1 MLADKTGNKEIVYGI
16 FDHIMIEK
24 LLTWFNERVPD
35 KRTKSIILHSLFW
48 FVWLFRSFYDVFGPW
63 GFKGGLLYI
72 GVVLITQMPLVYFH
86 LYFLVPKLLN
96 RRFFVF
102 YLISAAACVT
112 VYSYTNH
119 YLLNNLPESWVPETM
134 ISFID
139 RIKPNYD
146 ILEGVIVIIL
156 TYALKYTL
164 IAFITQNELLKLQ
177 KEKLELELNALK
189 SQVNPHFLFN
199 TLNNLYSLTLKNS
212 EKSSEVVLK
221 LSDIMRY
228 VLYQSNEYKVPLQ
241 KELEFIQNYVALQKI
256 RYNENYIINFSVNG
270 TVNGQ
275 TVAPL
280 LLIDFI
286 ENAFKHGLDRR
297 FNDGHVSIYIDL
309 GESSFDF
316 HVKNS
321 KGHSDDGSII
331 NKTNGIGLNNI
342 KRRLELMYPGNYE
355 LLIND
360 ENETFEVNLKLQL
373 K

>member
-1 MLADKTGNKEIVYGI
+1 
-16 FDHIMIEK
+16 MIEK
-24 LLTWFNERVPD
+24 LLNWFNQHVPD
-35 KRTKSIILHSLFW
+35 KRMKSIILHSLFW
-48 FVWLFRSFYDVFGPW
+48 FVWLFRSFYDLFTPW
-63 GFKGGLLYI
+63 GFQGAFLYVA
-72 GVVLITQMPLVYFH
+72 VVLVTQMPLVYFH
-86 LYFLVPKLLN
+86 LYFLVPRLLN
-96 RRFFVF
+96 KR
-102 YLISAAACVT
+102 YLIVYLLSAGVCVT
-112 VYSYTNH
+112 LYSYSNH
-119 YLLNNLPESWVPETM
+119 FLLSHLPESWLPANTTM
-134 ISFID
+134 KAFIE

-156 TYALKYTL
+156 TYSLKYTL
-164 IAFITQNELLKLQ
+164 IAFITQTELLKLQ

-256 RYNENYIINFSVNG
+256 RYTESYIIGFKING
-270 TVNGQ
+270 YINGQ
-275 TVAPL
+275 LVAPL

-297 FNDGHVSIYIDL
+297 FNDGEVQIAITVDKN
-309 GESSFDF
+309 EFDF
-316 HVKNS
+316 QVKNS
-321 KGHSDDGSII
+321 KGHAEDGSI

-342 KRRLELMYPGNYE
+342 KRRLELMYPGNYS
-355 LLIND
+355 LNIKDDN
-360 ENETFEVNLKLQL
+360 ENFEVNLKLQL
-373 K
+373 E

>member
-1 MLADKTGNKEIVYGI
+1 
-16 FDHIMIEK
+16 MIEK
-24 LLTWFNERVPD
+24 LLNWFNQHVPD
-35 KRTKSIILHSLFW
+35 KKMKSIILHSLFW
-48 FVWLFRSFYDVFGPW
+48 FVWLFRSFYDLFTPW
-63 GFKGGLLYI
+63 GFQGALLYVA
-72 GVVLITQMPLVYFH
+72 VVLVTQMPLVYFH

-96 RRFFVF
+96 KRYFVI
-102 YLISAAACVT
+102 YLLSAGACVT
-112 VYSYTNH
+112 LYSYANH
-119 YLLNNLPESWVPETM
+119 FLLSHLPEAWLPANTTM
-134 ISFID
+134 QTFIE

-177 KEKLELELNALK
+177 KEKLQLELNALK

-256 RYNENYIINFSVNG
+256 RYTDNYTIDFKING
-270 TVNGQ
+270 YVNGQ
-275 TVAPL
+275 IVAPL

-297 FNDGHVSIYIDL
+297 FNDGEVQIAITIDNHD
-309 GESSFDF
+309 FDF
-316 HVKNS
+316 RVKNS
-321 KGHSDDGSII
+321 KGHSEDGSI

-342 KRRLELMYPGNYE
+342 KRRLELMYPGNYA
-355 LLIND
+355 LNIKDDN
-360 ENETFEVNLKLQL
+360 ENFEVNLKLQL
-373 K
+373 Q

>member
-1 MLADKTGNKEIVYGI
+1 
-16 FDHIMIEK
+16 MIEK
-24 LLTWFNERVPD
+24 ILTRFNEQVPD
-35 KRTKSIILHSLFW
+35 KRMKSFILHSLFW
-48 FVWLFRSFYDVFGPW
+48 SVWLFRSFYDVFGPW
-63 GFKGGLLYI
+63 GFQGALLYI

-96 RRFFVF
+96 KRYFII
-102 YLISAAACVT
+102 YLLSAATCVT
-112 VYSYTNH
+112 LYSYTNY
-119 YLLNNLPESWVPETM
+119 YLLSRLPATWIPEIM
-134 ISFID
+134 KLFIEK
-139 RIKPNYD
+139 IKPNYD

-156 TYALKYTL
+156 TYSLKYTL
-164 IAFITQNELLKLQ
+164 IAFITKNELLLLQ
-177 KEKLELELNALK
+177 KEKLQLELNALK

-228 VLYQSNEYKVPLQ
+228 VLYQSDEFKVPLQ

-256 RYNENYIINFSVNG
+256 RYTENYIISFTVNG
-270 TVNGQ
+270 AVNGQ

-297 FNDGHVSIYIDL
+297 FNDGEVKIEINIFKT
-309 GESSFDF
+309 GFDF
-316 HVKNS
+316 NVTNS
-321 KGHSDDGSII
+321 KGHGEDGYI

-342 KRRLELMYPGNYE
+342 KRRLELMYPGNYQ
-355 LLIND
+355 LDITDDND
-360 ENETFEVNLKLQL
+360 NFEVNLKLQL
-373 K
+373 Q